1 MKKGISILTV
11 LKRYD
16 LNEGQILAVEAI
28 KNNKIVVL
36 RGRAG
41 VAKSFTS
48 VYASM
53 KLLSDKEVDRIAVTR
68 PQIATEKMG
77 FLPGEMA
84 DKFDPYLSPLISFF
98 NKFGDAGNQTFNSLV
113 IADKIRRAPIAFMRG
128 STIEDEIMIVDE
140 AQNISPEQML
150 MILTR
155 IGKNG
160 KIVINGDEMQND
172 LHNGFTGLDYV
183 IALAKKLPYIQCIS
197 LTENMRDEIINDI
210 VENWHPP
217 VAYA

>member
-16 LNEGQILAVEAI
+16 LNERQVLAVEAI

-53 KLLSDKEVDRIAVTR
+53 KLLSDKAVDRIAVTR

-77 FLPGEMA
+77 FLPGEIE
-84 DKFDPYLSPLISFF
+84 DKFDPYLAPLISFF
-98 NKFGDAGNQTFNSLV
+98 NKFGDAGNQTFQSLV
-113 IADKIRRAPIAFMRG
+113 VADKIRRAPIAFMRG
-128 STIEDEIMIVDE
+128 STIEDEVMIVDE
-140 AQNISPEQML
+140 AQNITPEQML

-155 IGKNG
+155 IGRNG

-183 IALAKKLPYIQCIS
+183 IALAKKLPYIQTVE
-197 LTENMRDEIINDI
+197 LVENMRDEIINDI

-217 VAYA
+217 VLHA